1 MSARGAIDAMQSADA
16 RKARPPVRP
25 VPFVFDAPAGKC
37 FGWFHPAQG
46 ERRSMG
52 VVLCRP
58 MGYEALCSHRTYT
71 LLAEAL
77 AQAGFDAVRFDY
89 QGTGDSS
96 GADTD
101 PGRVP
106 AWIASIEAAVG
117 ELKRIADISRV
128 ALFGVRLG
136 ATLAVQAAAA
146 LGGVDSLVLWAPC
159 ATGRAFVREMRAASA
174 NRTMGSGHAAAGEL
188 DAMGCLYSA
197 QALADLQA
205 LDCAGVQRPPAR
217 HALIIARDDLPQEGP
232 LPARYRELGMNVRFA
247 EWPGYSGMIAEPLD
261 AQLEPATLDA
271 IAQWLSSTEPT
282 AQKANHACA
291 QLAAWPQNY
300 AMDGVRE
307 SALGFDADHSLF
319 GILCEPAE
327 RRGDTAILMLN
338 VGGNHHIGPHR
349 MYVKAARALAA
360 AGYSS
365 LRFDLAGIGD
375 SRMLPGSSV
384 DGSYFRH
391 SMPSVSAAIDL
402 LAQTGCKR
410 FYLLGICSGAYVAF
424 QSAQI
429 DPRVTGQILMN
440 PRFLEWEATPR
451 GSWQASMR
459 RHYKSIGYYRRA
471 LLRSHVYQRL
481 LRGEV
486 DVRGVAHRVAT
497 LLAARLSR
505 ALSALLRG
513 EGGEDGVL
521 PGFRRLSARGCD
533 TLMIM
538 SAQDD
543 ALDYVEFHLGH
554 RGTRLHD
561 DPTFRMVLMEHSDHT
576 FSTHASQRTVVEIV
590 RDHLDRQQHQP
601 AAKRSCLPGRV
612 AVT

>member
-1 MSARGAIDAMQSADA
+1 MSDRGAIQ
-16 RKARPPVRP
+16 P
-25 VPFVFDAPAGKC
+25 VPFLFDVPAGKC
-37 FGWFHPAQG
+37 FGWFHPAQR
-46 ERRSMG
+46 ERRSTG

-58 MGYEALCSHRTYT
+58 MGYEALCSHRSYT
-71 LLAEAL
+71 LLAQAL
-77 AQAGFDAVRFDY
+77 AQAGFDVLRFDY
-89 QGTGDSS
+89 HGTGDSS

-101 PGRVP
+101 AGRVG
-106 AWIASIEAAVG
+106 AWIASTEAAVG
-117 ELKRIADISRV
+117 ELKRIAGVSRV

-159 ATGRAFVREMRAASA
+159 VIGRAFVREMRAASA
-174 NRTMGSGHAAAGEL
+174 NRTMGSSDEAAGEL
-188 DAMGCLYSA
+188 DAMGCLYTA
-197 QALADLQA
+197 QTLADLQA

-217 HALIIARDDLPQEGP
+217 QALIIARDDLPQEGP
-232 LPARYRELGMNVRFA
+232 LPARYRELGMNVTFA
-247 EWPGYSGMIAEPLD
+247 KWPGYTGMMAEPLD
-261 AQLEPATLDA
+261 AQLETATLDA
-271 IAQWLSSTEPT
+271 IVNWLSSTEPSPRST
-282 AQKANHACA
+282 HHPSAS
-291 QLAAWPQNY
+291 LAAWPQHY

-307 SALGFDADHSLF
+307 SAVGLDADHSLF
-319 GILCEPAE
+319 GILCEPPE

-375 SRMLPGSSV
+375 SHMQPGTSV
-384 DGSYFRH
+384 DGTYFRH

-402 LAQTGCKR
+402 LAHRGCKR

-424 QSAQI
+424 QSAQL
-429 DPRVTGQILMN
+429 DARVAGQILMN

-451 GSWQASMR
+451 DSWQASMR

-471 LLRSHVYQRL
+471 LLQSHVYQRL
-481 LRGEV
+481 LRREV
-486 DVRGVAHRVAT
+486 DVAGVAHRVAT
-497 LLAARLSR
+497 MLIARVSR
-505 ALSALLRG
+505 AVSALLRRD
-513 EGGEDGVL
+513 GGDGGVL
-521 PGFRRLSARGCD
+521 PGFCRLSARGCD

-554 RGTRLHD
+554 RGARLNGD
-561 DPTFRMVLMEHSDHT
+561 SNFRMVLMEHSDHT
-576 FSTHASQRTVVEIV
+576 FSTHASQRMVIDIV
-590 RDHLDRQQHQP
+590 QDHLDRQKHQP
-601 AAKRSCLPGRV
+601 AGNWGGLPGRV